1 MAKTSAAPLN
11 LDPAPAPSATAG
23 SSPRRRRRVSL
34 IVQYAVF
41 VTVVAAPALQVDWAA
56 VQEHFLDLGV
66 ARETFPDLLTVAL
79 RNTVIYTL
87 CGYVL
92 GFLLGLVLA
101 LMRLSSVPL
110 HRWTALLYIEIFRGL
125 PALVIFLIIGFGI
138 PVAFPGFTLP
148 GDIYGQ
154 VALALGLV
162 SAAYMA
168 ETFRAGI
175 QAVPKGQM
183 ESARCLGMSHT
194 RAMVSIV
201 VPQALRIVV
210 PPLTNELVLLFKDS
224 SLAFVLGVTAATT
237 ELAKFG
243 SDVAADQ
250 ADSTPLVVAG
260 LGYLLI
266 TVPLG
271 ILVRRLESRRAER
284 G

>member
-11 LDPAPAPSATAG
+11 LDPVPSPSATAG
-23 SSPRRRRRVSL
+23 FSPRRRRRISL
-34 IVQYAVF
+34 TAQYAVF
-41 VTVVAAPALQVDWAA
+41 VIVVASVALQVDWAA

-66 ARETFPDLLTVAL
+66 ARETFPGLLTVAL
-79 RNTVIYTL
+79 RNTVLYTL
-87 CGYVL
+87 SGYVL
-92 GFLLGLVLA
+92 GFLLGIVLA

-138 PVAFPGFTLP
+138 PVAFPGFALP

-183 ESARCLGMSHT
+183 ESARCLGMSHS
-194 RAMVSIV
+194 RAMFSIV

-237 ELAKFG
+237 ELAKYG